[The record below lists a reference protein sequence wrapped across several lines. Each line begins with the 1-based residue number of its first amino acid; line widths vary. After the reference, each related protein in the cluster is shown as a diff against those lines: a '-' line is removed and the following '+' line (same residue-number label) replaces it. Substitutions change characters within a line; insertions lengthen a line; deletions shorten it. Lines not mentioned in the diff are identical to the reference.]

1 LNQEKVLA
9 VLPDSKEEA
18 VSVREIA
25 QAMGIEITSYMD
37 WVRTRAA
44 VVRALGALVRWGWV
58 ACDERQREEGY
69 KIWYNAY
76 WKTELA
82 R

>member
-25 QAMGIEITSYMD
+25 EAMGIEITSYTD
-37 WVRTRAA
+37 W
-44 VVRALGALVRWGWV
+44 LG
-58 ACDERQREEGY
+58 Q
-69 KIWYNAY
+69 
-76 WKTELA
+76 
-82 R
+82 

>member
-1 LNQEKVLA
+1 MNQEKVLA

-44 VVRALGALVRWGWV
+44 VVGALGALIRWGWV
-58 ACDERQREEGY
+58 ACDERQREEGH
-69 KIWYNAY
+69 KFWYNAY

-82 R
+82 D